1 MTKSQLIA
9 LVAKET
15 GITKKNVTAVCN
27 TLLSRMEE
35 SLAEGEDVMLSGFG
49 TFTVNTVAEHCGRNP
64 QTGAPVQVPASKRVG
79 FTAGKS
85 LKEKLDET

>member
-15 GITKKNVTAVCN
+15 GMTRKNVSAVCN
-27 TLLSRMEE
+27 ALLSRMED

-49 TFTVNTVAEHCGRNP
+49 TFTVNTVAEHRGRNP
-64 QTGAPVQVPASKRVG
+64 QTGAPVHVPTSRRVG
-79 FTAGKS
+79 FTAGKI
-85 LKEKLDET
+85 LKEKMDET